1 MTPFEALLALALAVP
16 HFQETPS
23 SAVPTLRERFDAVT
37 KEFVQAEEDF
47 RANYEAAK
55 SDEERQ
61 VAFQARP
68 KADEYA
74 ARFLAIARDAGKE
87 AIGLESCGW
96 VLERVQSP
104 GVRDETYA
112 LILAHH
118 VEKPKLGEVVRSVRQ
133 HHSTAGS
140 ERFLRAVLE
149 KSPRH
154 DVMGLATY
162 SLANVLIGLAR
173 LHEELAVPAS
183 MPEGRAMYGAYYG
196 AETLDEIG
204 TRDPQEMRDEAGDLL
219 EDVVADY
226 PNVKG
231 LHAPLGLIAENDLFE
246 LRNLQIG
253 MTAPDIVGADVD
265 GVAFKL
271 SDYRGKVVV
280 LDFWGFW

>member
-1 MTPFEALLALALAVP
+1 MTSFEVLLALALTVP
-16 HFQETPS
+16 HFQESRS
-23 SAVPTLRERFDAVT
+23 SDAPTLRERFDAVS
-37 KEFVQAEEDF
+37 KDFVQAEEDF
-47 RANYEAAK
+47 RAKYDAAK

-61 VAFQARP
+61 VAFKALP
-68 KADEYA
+68 NADEYA
-74 ARFLAIARDAGKE
+74 ARFLAIAKDAGKE
-87 AIGLESCGW
+87 PIGLESCVW

-104 GVRDETYA
+104 GVRNEVYE
-112 LILAHH
+112 LLLANH
-118 VEKPKLGEVVRSVRQ
+118 VEKPKLGEAVRSVRQ

-149 KSPRH
+149 KSPHH

-173 LHEELAVPAS
+173 VHEELAVPAS
-183 MPEGRAMYGAYYG
+183 MPEGRSMYGAYYG
-196 AETLDEIG
+196 VETLDEIG

-219 EDVVADY
+219 EDVVVDY
-226 PNVKG
+226 PKVKG

-253 MTAPDIVGADVD
+253 MPAPDIVGADVD